1 MISLIINNWT
11 QHPPTDN
18 SYSANLEAGKK
29 YKLKIEYYQGSGGAV
44 AKLSW
49 RNADDNFLKQAV
61 NAAAISDVALVF
73 VGTSDQYETEGKDR
87 DDLVLPEK
95 QDELINE
102 VVKVNIKTIV
112 ILTTGSPVLMDGW
125 NDKVEGI
132 LETWFA
138 GEEIGNAV
146 ADVILGNYN
155 PPVNYRLHSQSAGR
169 TVLHLKVIKH
179 RTAFQNIQTA
189 SSLVTGTLMPT
200 TSNRY
205 THSATAC
212 RIRVLTTKI

>member
-1 MISLIINNWT
+1 MNIIRV
-11 QHPPTDN
+11 
-18 SYSANLEAGKK
+18 L
-29 YKLKIEYYQGSGGAV
+29 GGAV

-102 VVKVNIKTIV
+102 VVKANIKTIV

-125 NDKVEGI
+125 NEQG
-132 LETWFA
+132 
-138 GEEIGNAV
+138 
-146 ADVILGNYN
+146 
-155 PPVNYRLHSQSAGR
+155 
-169 TVLHLKVIKH
+169 
-179 RTAFQNIQTA
+179 
-189 SSLVTGTLMPT
+189 
-200 TSNRY
+200 
-205 THSATAC
+205 
-212 RIRVLTTKI
+212 